1 MNILVV
7 MIGFI
12 FIDGVYYVFVCVLNE
27 VGFCKCISFD
37 GVLIDFFFLSYGVV
51 YDGIMVFDRNYQFFL
66 ISIVVNWEGI
76 WDLDSGI
83 EKFEWSIGISNYDK
97 ISVLNY
103 IDVGFL
109 IYVRSYGNLNL
120 ICGKKYYVY
129 LKVINQVGFVRE
141 FFFDGIVVDGILLIF
156 SVIYLGFGFNSKWN
170 YNDQE

>member
-1 MNILVV
+1 
-7 MIGFI
+7 
-12 FIDGVYYVFVCVLNE
+12 
-27 VGFCKCISFD
+27 
-37 GVLIDFFFLSYGVV
+37 
-51 YDGIMVFDRNYQFFL
+51 MVFDRNYQFFL

-120 ICGKKYYVY
+120 ISGKKYYVY

-156 SVIYLGFGFNSKWN
+156 SVIYLGFGFNSKWS